1 MKVGDLVIFKGST
14 CDSVGDPGVGTVIQ
28 ILDRG
33 SHRKSI
39 SAEFHWPRLSMIN
52 WQVKENL
59 EVVND
64 T

>member
-33 SHRKSI
+33 AHRKSI
-39 SAEFHWPRLSMIN
+39 SAEVHWPRLSMIN